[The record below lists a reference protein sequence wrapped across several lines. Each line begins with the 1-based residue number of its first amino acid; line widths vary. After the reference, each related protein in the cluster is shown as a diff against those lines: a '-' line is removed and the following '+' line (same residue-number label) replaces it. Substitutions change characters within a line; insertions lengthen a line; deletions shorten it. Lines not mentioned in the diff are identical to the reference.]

1 MHTKSA
7 LRSLALTLAGTLFAA
22 SVFAA
27 PAGPQW
33 QWLDQAGRKVYSDR
47 SPPPEIPE
55 KNILKRPGGQLVRP
69 ALVEVPDATATSKAA
84 TPAAAAPKLTGK
96 DRELEAKK
104 KQAEQDEAAKKKA
117 EEEKV
122 AVAKADA
129 CDRAKKGLTTLQSGI
144 RIASVNSKGEREI
157 MDDNARAAETKRLQG
172 VADSSC
178 N

>member
-7 LRSLALTLAGTLFAA
+7 LRSLALTVACTLFASA
-22 SVFAA
+22 AFAA
-27 PAGPQW
+27 TPGPQW
-33 QWLDQAGRKVYSDR
+33 QWLDKEGRKVFSDR
-47 SPPPEIPE
+47 SPPPEVPE

-69 ALVEVPDATATSKAA
+69 ALTEAPDATAPKAA

-117 EEEKV
+117 EEEKL
-122 AVAKADA
+122 ALAKADN
-129 CDRAKKGLTTLQSGI
+129 CDRAKKGLATFQSGV
-144 RIASVNSKGEREI
+144 RIATLNSKGEREI
-157 MDDNARAAETKRLQG
+157 LDDNARAAEVKRLQG
-172 VADSSC
+172 IAESNC